1 MERELVIVGGGPA
14 GLAAALYAARAG
26 LDTVLYEEGMPG
38 GKAATTERIEN
49 YPGFPDG
56 IGGLELMMNMQ
67 AQARRFGARMVN
79 AGVGAI
85 EPGDGH
91 FTLQTGEG
99 RVTARAVIL
108 ATGVTPRPLNVKG
121 EAEFTGRGISFCATC
136 DGPLFRDRVV
146 AVVGGGDAAVEEA
159 LFLSRFARKVYLI
172 HRRDALRATKVLQDR
187 AFAEPK
193 IEFLWHSVVQEVLG
207 GQTVEAVLLR
217 DVRSGETRA
226 VAVDG
231 VFVYIGMEPN
241 SRLVRGLVALDE
253 QGYVITDEEMR
264 TSRPGI
270 FAAGDVRRKTL
281 RQVVTAVADGAIAA
295 VTAGHYLEGLRG

>member
-56 IGGLELMMNMQ
+56 IGGAELMMNMQ
-67 AQARRFGARMVN
+67 AQAQRFGARMVN
-79 AGVGAI
+79 VGVEAI
-85 EPGDGH
+85 EPGDAQ
-91 FTLQTGEG
+91 FILQTGEG

-108 ATGVTPRPLNVKG
+108 ATGVTPRPLNVRG

-207 GQTVEAVLLR
+207 ARTVEAVLIR
-217 DVRSGETRA
+217 DVRSGETRT

-295 VTAGHYLEGLRG
+295 VTAGHYLESLRG

>member
-56 IGGLELMMNMQ
+56 IGGVELMMNMQ
-67 AQARRFGARMVN
+67 AQAQRFGARMVN
-79 AGVGAI
+79 AGVEAI
-85 EPGDGH
+85 EPGDAQ
-91 FTLQTGEG
+91 FILQTGEG

-108 ATGVTPRPLNVKG
+108 ATGVTPRPLNVRG

-207 GQTVEAVLLR
+207 GRTVEAVLIR

>member
-56 IGGLELMMNMQ
+56 IGGAELMMNMQ
-67 AQARRFGARMVN
+67 AQAQRFGARMVN
-79 AGVGAI
+79 VGVEAI
-85 EPGDGH
+85 EPGDAQ
-91 FTLQTGEG
+91 FILQTGEG

-108 ATGVTPRPLNVKG
+108 ATGVTPRPLNVRG

-159 LFLSRFARKVYLI
+159 LFLSRFPRKVYLI

-207 GQTVEAVLLR
+207 ARTVEAVLIR
-217 DVRSGETRA
+217 DVRSGETRT

-295 VTAGHYLEGLRG
+295 VTAGHYLESLRG

>member
-67 AQARRFGARMVN
+67 DQARRFGARMVN
-79 AGVGAI
+79 VGVQGI
-85 EPGDGH
+85 EPGDGQ
-91 FTLQTGEG
+91 FVLRTGEG
-99 RVTARAVIL
+99 DVTARAVIL

-159 LFLSRFARKVYLI
+159 LFLSRFARKVYLV

-207 GQTVEAVLLR
+207 GRTVEALLLR

>member
-56 IGGLELMMNMQ
+56 IGGVELMMNMQ
-67 AQARRFGARMVN
+67 AQAQRFGARMVN
-79 AGVGAI
+79 VGVQAI
-85 EPGDGH
+85 EPGDGQ
-91 FTLQTGEG
+91 FVLQTGEG

-207 GQTVEAVLLR
+207 GPTVEAVLLR

>member
-67 AQARRFGARMVN
+67 DQARRFGARMVN
-79 AGVGAI
+79 VGVQGI
-85 EPGDGH
+85 EPGDGQ
-91 FTLQTGEG
+91 FVLRTGEG
-99 RVTARAVIL
+99 DVTARAVIL

-159 LFLSRFARKVYLI
+159 LFLSRLARKVYLV

-207 GQTVEAVLLR
+207 GRTVEALLLR